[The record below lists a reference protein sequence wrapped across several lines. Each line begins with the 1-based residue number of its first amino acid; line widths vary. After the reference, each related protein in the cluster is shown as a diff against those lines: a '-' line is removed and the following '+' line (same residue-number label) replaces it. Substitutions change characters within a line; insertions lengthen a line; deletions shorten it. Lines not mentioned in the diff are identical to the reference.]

1 MGQALLLTSDP
12 VSGPQRFLFHIAAT
26 ESTHLEDHGWRT
38 RRQQHKQHP
47 RSSTQAWSPIPGGT
61 FQMGSNHH
69 YPEEAPAHEV
79 TIGGFWMD
87 RAPLTNAEFSRFVA
101 AARHVT
107 FAERPADSDD

>member
-1 MGQALLLTSDP
+1 MANTPAAAQAAP
-12 VSGPQRFLFHIAAT
+12 A
-26 ESTHLEDHGWRT
+26 E
-38 RRQQHKQHP
+38 QHP
-47 RSSTQAWSPIPGGT
+47 GMVPIPGGT

>member
-1 MGQALLLTSDP
+1 MSNA
-12 VSGPQRFLFHIAAT
+12 VRA
-26 ESTHLEDHGWRT
+26 
-38 RRQQHKQHP
+38 P
-47 RSSTQAWSPIPGGT
+47 RSVDPALHPGMVPIPAGT

-69 YPEEAPAHEV
+69 YPEEAPAHED